1 MILLP
6 EEIFKISIY
15 PMILLYAAA
24 TLPPTFAYFSP
35 WYENKNLST
44 LPLRTQLTSTK
55 TNVFE
60 QSGIKSKLFWVP
72 YSFFNI

>member
-35 WYENKNLST
+35 WYENKNLISI
-44 LPLRTQLTSTK
+44 LNQ
-55 TNVFE
+55 
-60 QSGIKSKLFWVP
+60 I
-72 YSFFNI
+72 